1 VTLILMGLLMYVL
14 TGLPVVLLAFFNAPP
29 AAYIA
34 WWLALCSV
42 CVVIAV
48 VVLRRE
54 PTRKLES

>member
-1 VTLILMGLLMYVL
+1 MGLLVYVL